1 MHPLV
6 SIFVCKAIFI
16 RVSAA
21 YSGSYVEKIVQI
33 FFMFFDHFLS
43 PVFLYCFLFGK
54 SVSKINQRQK
64 KILSTVCLYH
74 GLNDASV
81 AVIPLLIPIFR
92 VQFDLSYTQIGI
104 VTGSALAINLVAQ
117 LLIGRRSEYWNP
129 RWALSFGI
137 FLMAI
142 GLFLLSTSFD
152 FLSLVAFM
160 IIARLAASFFHPI
173 GVGWISKTFRK
184 SRLDWAMGVQSGFAD
199 IGACIAMA
207 STLFLAS
214 VWFWQLPL
222 YLFAGFC
229 FFGVIVG
236 VLTTR
241 GVVEENIKKEK
252 NQTSLKHFFGED
264 IEFLSRVK
272 LLIPAFIISGA
283 GWNVTI
289 TYLPL
294 LFDEKTALSLSVIGL
309 LMAVWVGMGSIV
321 SFYFGRI
328 TDTFGRWK
336 VMVGAYLLFGV
347 ACFVVTLTGTLVALL
362 AIMVLLG
369 ISIFLTYPAL
379 FSYVTELS
387 AGKQRRDFAMVFTLQ
402 LGGGTILAFVS
413 GWLADLLGIQM
424 PFVLMGTLSLS
435 LFVLL
440 ACNHRWLKNKIIEV
454 NAAS

>member
-1 MHPLV
+1 M
-6 SIFVCKAIFI
+6 
-16 RVSAA
+16 
-21 YSGSYVEKIVQI
+21 
-33 FFMFFDHFLS
+33 
-43 PVFLYCFLFGK
+43 
-54 SVSKINQRQK
+54 
-64 KILSTVCLYH
+64 CLYH
-74 GLNDASV
+74 ALNDASV

-92 VQFDLSYTQIGI
+92 MQFDLSYTEIGI

-142 GLFLLSTSFD
+142 GLFLLSTTFD
-152 FLSLVAFM
+152 FLSLFAFM
-160 IIARLAASFFHPI
+160 IVARLAASFFHPI
-173 GVGWISKTFRK
+173 GVGWISKTFKK

-214 VWFWQLPL
+214 VWYWQLPL
-222 YLFAGFC
+222 HLFSALC
-229 FFGVIVG
+229 FIGVIAGIVA
-236 VLTTR
+236 TR
-241 GVVEENIKKEK
+241 GVVEDNIKKEQNRK
-252 NQTSLKHFFGED
+252 TLKHFFGED
-264 IEFLSRVK
+264 VEFLRRVK

-336 VMVGAYLLFGV
+336 VMISAYLLFGV
-347 ACFVVTLTGTLVALL
+347 ACLIVTLTGNLLLLL

-369 ISIFLTYPAL
+369 FSIFLTYPAL

-402 LGGGTILAFVS
+402 LGGGTILSFVS
-413 GWLADLLGIQM
+413 GWLADFAGIQM
-424 PFVLMGTLSLS
+424 PFVLMGALSLV

-440 ACNHRWLKNKIIEV
+440 ASNQSWLKQKIKQV
-454 NAAS
+454 NSSA